1 MQIEVSGRFPG
12 LNDMIDA
19 AKKGKGKYQPYA
31 IMKEQYTDIVA
42 WTAKK
47 LPKFNKVD
55 IEITWYEPNV
65 KRDVDNIMGGQKFI
79 LDGLV
84 KAGVIKNDN
93 RKHVNSI
100 SHKFETDRL
109 NPRVE
114 IEIREVGQCI

>member
-1 MQIEVSGRFPG
+1 MQIEISGRFPG
-12 LNDMIDA
+12 LNDIIDA

-47 LPKFNKVD
+47 LPKFNKID
-55 IEITWYEPNV
+55 IAITFYEKNNS
-65 KRDVDNIMGGQKFI
+65 RDPDNIAAGGTKMI

-84 KAGVIKNDN
+84 KAGVIENDN
-93 RKHVNSI
+93 RKHINSI

-114 IEIREVGQCI
+114 IEIREAEQ

>member
-1 MQIEVSGRFPG
+1 MEISISGRFPG

-47 LPKFNKVD
+47 LPKFNKID
-55 IEITWYEPNV
+55 IEITWYEPNAS
-65 KRDVDNIMGGQKFI
+65 RDPDNVMGGQKFI
-79 LDGLV
+79 FDGLV
-84 KAGVIKNDN
+84 KAGTIPNDTQKYIRN
-93 RKHVNSI
+93 IAHRIRV
-100 SHKFETDRL
+100 DRQ

-114 IEIREVGQCI
+114 IEIREAER

>member
-1 MQIEVSGRFPG
+1 MEISIAGRFPG

-47 LPKFNKVD
+47 LPKFNKID
-55 IEITWYEPNV
+55 IEITWYEPNAS
-65 KRDVDNIMGGQKFI
+65 RDPDNIAAGGTKMI
-79 LDGLV
+79 MDGLV
-84 KAGVIKNDN
+84 KAGVIENDN

-109 NPRVE
+109 NPRVI
-114 IEIREVGQCI
+114 IEIREV

>member
-1 MQIEVSGRFPG
+1 MEISISGRFPG

-31 IMKEQYTDIVA
+31 LMKEQYTDIVA

-47 LPKFNKVD
+47 LPKFNKID
-55 IEITWYEPNV
+55 IAITFYEKNNS
-65 KRDVDNIMGGQKFI
+65 RDPDNIAAGGTKMI

-84 KAGVIKNDN
+84 KAGVIENDN

-114 IEIREVGQCI
+114 IDIREV

>member
-1 MQIEVSGRFPG
+1 MKIEIAGRFPG
-12 LNDMIDA
+12 LNDIIDA

-47 LPKFNKVD
+47 LPKFNKID
-55 IEITWYEPNV
+55 IAITFYEKNNS
-65 KRDVDNIMGGQKFI
+65 RDPDNIAAGGTKMI

-84 KAGVIKNDN
+84 KAGVIENDN
-93 RKHVNSI
+93 RKHINSI

-114 IEIREVGQCI
+114 IDIREV

>member
-1 MQIEVSGRFPG
+1 MQIEIAGRFPG
-12 LNDMIDA
+12 LNDIIDA

-42 WTAKK
+42 WAAKK

-65 KRDVDNIMGGQKFI
+65 KRDVDNISAGQKFI

-109 NPRVE
+109 NPRV
-114 IEIREVGQCI
+114 IIDIREVQE

>member
-1 MQIEVSGRFPG
+1 MQIEIAGRFPG
-12 LNDMIDA
+12 LNDIIDA

-47 LPKFNKVD
+47 LPKFNKID
-55 IEITWYEPNV
+55 IAITFYEKNNS
-65 KRDVDNIMGGQKFI
+65 RDPDNIAAGGTKMI

-84 KAGVIKNDN
+84 KAGVIENDN
-93 RKHVNSI
+93 RKHINSI

-114 IEIREVGQCI
+114 IEIREAEQ

>member
-47 LPKFNKVD
+47 LPKFNKID
-55 IEITWYEPNV
+55 IVITWYEQNK
-65 KRDVDNIMGGQKFI
+65 KRDPDGIMGGQKFI
-79 LDGLV
+79 FDGLV
-84 KAGVIKNDN
+84 KAGVIPNDTQ
-93 RKHVNSI
+93 KYINSI

-109 NPRVE
+109 NPRVV
-114 IEIREVGQCI
+114 IDIKEV

>member
-1 MQIEVSGRFPG
+1 MQIEIAGRFPG

-31 IMKEQYTDIVA
+31 LMKEQYTDIVA

-47 LPKFNKVD
+47 LPKFNRVD
-55 IEITWYEPNV
+55 IVITFYEKNNS
-65 KRDVDNIMGGQKFI
+65 RDPDNIAAGGTKMI

-84 KAGVIKNDN
+84 KAGVIENDN
-93 RKHVNSI
+93 RKHINSI

-114 IEIREVGQCI
+114 IEIREVRT

>member
-1 MQIEVSGRFPG
+1 MQIEIAGRFPG

-31 IMKEQYTDIVA
+31 LMKEQYTDIVA

-47 LPKFNKVD
+47 LPKFNRVD
-55 IEITWYEPNV
+55 IVITFYEKNNS
-65 KRDVDNIMGGQKFI
+65 RDPDNIAAGGTKMI

-84 KAGVIKNDN
+84 KAGVIENDN
-93 RKHVNSI
+93 RKHINSI

-114 IEIREVGQCI
+114 IEIREAEQ

>member
-1 MQIEVSGRFPG
+1 MQIEIAGRFPG
-12 LNDMIDA
+12 LNDIIDA

-47 LPKFNKVD
+47 LPKFNRVD
-55 IEITWYEPNV
+55 IVITFYEKNNS
-65 KRDVDNIMGGQKFI
+65 RDPDNIAAGGTKMI

-84 KAGVIKNDN
+84 KAGVIENDN
-93 RKHVNSI
+93 RKHINSI
-100 SHKFETDRL
+100 SHKFETDRQ

-114 IEIREVGQCI
+114 IEIREAEQ

>member
-1 MQIEVSGRFPG
+1 MQISISGRFPG

-47 LPKFNKVD
+47 LPKFSKID
-55 IEITWYEPNV
+55 IEITWYEPNAS
-65 KRDVDNIMGGQKFI
+65 RDPDNVMGGQKFI
-79 LDGLV
+79 FDGLV
-84 KAGVIKNDN
+84 KAGVIPNDTQ
-93 RKHVNSI
+93 KHIGDIAQRVRV
-100 SHKFETDRL
+100 DRL

-114 IEIREVGQCI
+114 IEIREAER